1 MFPPRRAVGQTPPV
15 PVLRPTPQSFVVVD
29 LEGADRSDGVV
40 RWAKK
45 ILLDGAANLA
55 RSRTYGWATLGERS
69 SGASAGISAPPEE
82 RTDAVA
88 AFLEAAVGDSG
99 QIALDPGKGL
109 DWSELAPLRA
119 ADWRS
124 GIRSADDGEELQR
137 SLLAAGVI
145 AAATTACGDLAGRR
159 VVIEGP
165 EAIANVLGGAFAEAG
180 AAVVNPEDTSAAS
193 ALGASGDLLCC
204 GSAVG
209 MIDHQSIAGLDVGW
223 VVPWG
228 PMPVTTRGLAVG
240 RRSGTQVLPDFVT
253 TIGPLVAAIA
263 GPDDT
268 VGTVTERTAELV
280 AAVMAEVLDHEE
292 GPLVGACVRAEAFLS
307 TWQET
312 LPFGRP
318 IA

>member
-1 MFPPRRAVGQTPPV
+1 V
-15 PVLRPTPQSFVVVD
+15 PVLRPTQESFVVVD
-29 LEGADRSDGVV
+29 LEGADRSDGIV

-55 RSRTYGWATLGERS
+55 RSRTYGWATLGERI

-82 RTDAVA
+82 RSEAVA
-88 AFLEAAVGDSG
+88 AFLDAAVGTAG
-99 QIALDPGKGL
+99 QVALDPGKGL
-109 DWSELAPLRA
+109 DWSELAPVRA

-124 GIRSADDGEELQR
+124 DLRSGDDGEEVQR
-137 SLLAAGVI
+137 SLLAAGVV
-145 AAATTACGDLAGRR
+145 AAATAASGDLAGRR
-159 VVIEGP
+159 VVLEGP
-165 EAIANVLGGAFAEAG
+165 EPVAGVLGTAFAEVG
-180 AAVVNPEDTSAAS
+180 ATVVNAEDTTAPA
-193 ALGASGDLLCC
+193 ALGAAGDILCC

-209 MIDHQSIAGLDVGW
+209 MIDHRAISGLDVGW
-223 VVPWG
+223 IVPWG

-253 TIGPLVAAIA
+253 TIGPLLAAVA
-263 GPDDT
+263 GTDDT
-268 VGTVTERTAELV
+268 VGTVSQRTSDLV
-280 AAVMAEVLDHEE
+280 AAVIAEVLDHED
-292 GPLVGACVRAEAFLS
+292 GPLVGACVRAEAFLT

>member
-15 PVLRPTPQSFVVVD
+15 PVLRPTSQSFVVLD
-29 LEGADRSDGVV
+29 LEGADRSDGIV

-55 RSRTYGWATLGERS
+55 RSRTYGWATLGERI

-82 RTDAVA
+82 RSDAVA
-88 AFLEAAVGDSG
+88 AFVDAAVGSAG

-109 DWSELAPLRA
+109 DWSELAALRA

-124 GIRSADDGEELQR
+124 DLRSADDGDGLQR
-137 SLLAAGVI
+137 SLLAAGVV
-145 AAATTACGDLAGRR
+145 AAAAAACGELADRR
-159 VVIEGP
+159 VVLEGP
-165 EAIANVLGGAFAEAG
+165 EPIAGVLGAAFTEAG
-180 AAVVNPEDTSAAS
+180 ATVVNPEDTSATT
-193 ALGASGDLLCC
+193 ALGAAGDLLCC

-209 MIDHQSIAGLDVGW
+209 MIDHQMISGLDVGW
-223 VVPWG
+223 IVPWG

-253 TIGPLVAAIA
+253 TVGPLLAAMA
-263 GPDDT
+263 GPDET
-268 VGTVTERTAELV
+268 SGTLSEQTAQVV
-280 AAVMAEVLDHEE
+280 AAVIGEVLDHEE